1 MEYQK
6 ENITARENLE
16 EAIVA
21 AFMDQYAQALNAGID
36 RKIEECASDAF
47 PEELDNRC
55 RALIEQANRKA
66 KNKKRRKSA
75 LRVLR
80 SAAVVVLVMLSL
92 CSVLFVSVEAFR
104 IPVMNFFI
112 EKTDR
117 YWEITANPK
126 EDFIPIRYDP
136 ENPLDGIIAD
146 IFELTSLSGSVEG
159 GDLLAIYKHGDN
171 ADIALFADY
180 SFGNIRLDGEDAT
193 ITEIEIAG
201 HAGQMYAEGDRV
213 NLAWLDEN
221 IDRIFV
227 ICTQNIAEEAVMQVA
242 EEFARYFD

>member
-6 ENITARENLE
+6 EKITARERLE
-16 EAIVA
+16 EATVA
-21 AFMDQYAQALNAGID
+21 IFMDRYAQALDAGID
-36 RKIEECASDAF
+36 RKIEECAGDAF

-66 KNKKRRKSA
+66 KNKKRIKSA

-80 SAAVVVLVMLSL
+80 SAAVVTVVLVGLF
-92 CSVLFVSVEAFR
+92 SVLFVSVEAFR
-104 IPVMNFFI
+104 IPILNFFI

-117 YWEITANPK
+117 YWEITATPK
-126 EDFIPIRYDP
+126 EAFIPIGYDP
-136 ENPLDGIIAD
+136 EDPLGGIIGS
-146 IFELTSLSGSVEG
+146 FTLTSLTGSVES
-159 GDLLAIYKHGDN
+159 GDLLAIYNLGD
-171 ADIALFADY
+171 DIELALFADY
-180 SFGNIRLDGEDAT
+180 SFGNIRLDGEDYAV
-193 ITEIEIAG
+193 TEITVAG
-201 HAGQMYAEGDRV
+201 HTGQMYAEGDRV

>member
-6 ENITARENLE
+6 ENITARERLE
-16 EAIVA
+16 EAMVA
-21 AFMDQYAQALNAGID
+21 AFMDRYAQALTEEID
-36 RKIEECASDAF
+36 KKIEECAGDAF
-47 PEELDNRC
+47 PEELDKRC

-66 KNKKRRKSA
+66 KNKKRIKSA

-80 SAAVVVLVMLSL
+80 SAAVVVLVMLSV

-104 IPVMNFFI
+104 IPILNFFI

-117 YWEITANPK
+117 YWEITATPK
-126 EDFIPIRYDP
+126 EAFIPIGYDP
-136 ENPLDGIIAD
+136 EDPLGGIIGS
-146 IFELTSLSGSVEG
+146 FTLTSLTGSVES
-159 GDLLAIYKHGDN
+159 GDLLAIYNLGD
-171 ADIALFADY
+171 DIELALFADY
-180 SFGNIRLDGEDAT
+180 SFGNIQLDGEDAT

-201 HAGQMYAEGDRV
+201 HAGQMFAEGDRV

-227 ICTQNIAEEAVMQVA
+227 ICTQNFAEEAVMQVA
-242 EEFARYFD
+242 EEFAGYFD